1 MKKIFDKLKQLA
13 KTSLFKASIWSILIT
28 LLIFVPFFILA
39 IILFMQYS
47 YLTLGFWL
55 TILIL
60 MIIFIVIIAFSN
72 VIYTKLLNNY
82 ENKTLPKKEYLNIF
96 VKALLGPFGVGLLI
110 AGCIVF
116 FDQLTKLI
124 AINHLSEIES
134 TVFIKN
140 VLHWRLAY
148 NKGAAWSMC
157 SGHTDILAIIS
168 LIASFVIFYFMK
180 DFNLKKKPL
189 YSIAIVFILGG
200 TIGNM
205 IDRFFRMEGVVD
217 FIELG
222 FMDFPIFNLAD
233 SFLVVGTIL
242 LMISILFMDS
252 LHLKKEKKVE
262 NQNEI
267 AEQVGEKND

>member
-1 MKKIFDKLKQLA
+1 MQLF
-13 KTSLFKASIWSILIT
+13 L
-28 LLIFVPFFILA
+28 
-39 IILFMQYS
+39 
-47 YLTLGFWL
+47 
-55 TILIL
+55 
-60 MIIFIVIIAFSN
+60 
-72 VIYTKLLNNY
+72 
-82 ENKTLPKKEYLNIF
+82 
-96 VKALLGPFGVGLLI
+96 
-110 AGCIVF
+110 
-116 FDQLTKLI
+116 
-124 AINHLSEIES
+124 
-134 TVFIKN
+134 
-140 VLHWRLAY
+140 
-148 NKGAAWSMC
+148 
-157 SGHTDILAIIS
+157 
-168 LIASFVIFYFMK
+168 
-180 DFNLKKKPL
+180 
-189 YSIAIVFILGG
+189 LGG